1 MEKELKIPEGFQV
14 EVEGQK
20 IIVSYNGKKIEKQ
33 LNFPSDIMVK
43 VENGRFLVSSTSQRK
58 NVQAI
63 MGTIIAHTRNMIKG
77 LKDGYT
83 YRLKIVYTHF
93 PISVKVEGD
102 KVIINNFLG
111 EKTQRTAKILGGTKV
126 QINGQDIIVS
136 GDNKELV
143 GQTAANIE
151 TATRIS
157 KKDRRVFQDGIYI
170 VKNRD

>member
-1 MEKELKIPEGFQV
+1 MERELKIPEGFQV
-14 EVEGQK
+14 QVDGKK
-20 IIVSYNGKKIEKQ
+20 IIVSHNGNSMEKQ
-33 LNFPSDIMVK
+33 LKFSSDIKIRVEEGKLIASSDSGRKKVK
-43 VENGRFLVSSTSQRK
+43 AML
-58 NVQAI
+58 
-63 MGTIIAHTRNMIKG
+63 GTIIAHTRNMIKG

-83 YRLKIVYTHF
+83 YRLKIIYTHF

-102 KVIINNFLG
+102 KVIISNFLG
-111 EKTQRTAKILGGTKV
+111 EKTLRTARILGDTKV

-136 GDNKELV
+136 GSNKELV

-170 VKNRD
+170 VKSRG